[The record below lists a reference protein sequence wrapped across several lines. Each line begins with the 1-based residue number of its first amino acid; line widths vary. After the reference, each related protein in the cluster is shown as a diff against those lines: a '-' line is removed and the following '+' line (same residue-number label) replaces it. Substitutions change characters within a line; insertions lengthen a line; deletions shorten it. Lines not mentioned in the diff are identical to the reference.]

1 MPSRPFPAPPS
12 PGHHAPAPRTAAPL
26 EPQAQ
31 FRARLDE
38 PSNVSNLVESSI
50 AGMPPRLI
58 MRLQLVVEELFVNTV
73 TYGHGG
79 DSEAPVDV
87 SVCIDADRVTLVSED
102 HAPAFNPFAKV
113 ESPDPA
119 ASLETRSVDHL
130 GVFLITQLAE
140 RCDYARTANRNR
152 MTVELPAR

>member
-1 MPSRPFPAPPS
+1 
-12 PGHHAPAPRTAAPL
+12 
-26 EPQAQ
+26 
-31 FRARLDE
+31 
-38 PSNVSNLVESSI
+38 
-50 AGMPPRLI
+50 MPPRLI

-87 SVCIDADRVTLVSED
+87 SVCIDADRVTLVYED
-102 HAPAFNPFAKV
+102 NAPAFNPSAKV

-119 ASLETRSVDHL
+119 ASLETRSVGHL
-130 GVFLITQLAE
+130 GVFLITQLGE

-152 MTVELPAR
+152 VTVELRVR